1 MFRETGLFRRAV
13 VPCMSRPRFTN
24 ALTATTV
31 GTYALVVLGA
41 TTAALESSTT
51 VATLHHLLAVAV
63 GAALA
68 FVVWRVWHATASR
81 QVRASVAVA
90 GLLYPLQAGVGAATY
105 AGVPLASTHLL
116 LAMVIFA
123 SLLVALIGHLDTDQR
138 ADSIERPGR
147 SDSGAE
153 ADSTST
159 PPRDGIVATVRAY
172 LALTK
177 PRLMWLLCLLALG
190 GMGLAAATGARLDGT
205 TVAATL
211 GGGILAV
218 GASGTFNHLYER
230 DRDKRMGRTDDRPLV
245 SGRVTPR
252 GAACFG
258 LGLAAASIAVMLAF
272 VNPLAAGLTVAAIL
286 YYSVV
291 YTVLLKPNTTW
302 SIAIGGGSGALPAV
316 IGWAAVTGGIGIP
329 ALLLAAVVV
338 FWTPSHFYNLGIA
351 HRDDYGAASY
361 PMVPVVH
368 GVAPA
373 RRRIGYALGA
383 TLLTAAG
390 LGAVAGLGIVYAAA
404 VVVGA
409 AVFLVSI
416 VWQYREPTYS
426 ATMRSFHASNA
437 FLGLL
442 LVAILVETV
451 LV

>member
-1 MFRETGLFRRAV
+1 MFRETGLFRRHDSSY
-13 VPCMSRPRFTN
+13 MSRPRFTN

-41 TTAALESSTT
+41 TTAALESSAT
-51 VATLHHLLAVAV
+51 VAALHHLLAVAV
-63 GAALA
+63 GASLA
-68 FVVWRVWHATASR
+68 FVLWRVRDETDAR
-81 QVRASVAVA
+81 GVRAPIGIAA
-90 GLLYPLQAGVGAATY
+90 LLYPVQAGIGAATY
-105 AGVPLASTHLL
+105 GGAPLESAHLM
-116 LAMVIFA
+116 LAMTIFA
-123 SLLVALIGHLDTDQR
+123 ALLVALVQHLDAAQL
-138 ADSIERPGR
+138 ADSIERPDR
-147 SDSGAE
+147 SE
-153 ADSTST
+153 ST
-159 PPRDGIVATVRAY
+159 PDPAPSRAENELVATVRAY
-172 LALTK
+172 LTLTK

-190 GMGLAAATGARLDGT
+190 GMGLAAATGAPLEGT

-230 DRDKRMGRTDDRPLV
+230 DRDQQMDRTAGRPLGT
-245 SGRVTPR
+245 GRVTPL

-258 LGLAAASIAVMLAF
+258 TGLAVSSIAVMVVF
-272 VNPLAAGLTVAAIL
+272 VNLLAAALTVAAIL

-291 YTVLLKPNTTW
+291 YTVVLKPNTTW

-368 GVAPA
+368 GIAPA

-383 TLLTAAG
+383 TLLTAAA
-390 LGAVAGLGIVYAAA
+390 LGAVVDLGAVYAAA
-404 VVVGA
+404 IVAGA
-409 AVFLVSI
+409 AIFVLSI
-416 VWQYREPTYS
+416 VRQYRDPTYA

-442 LVAILVETV
+442 LVAILVETLFV
-451 LV
+451 

>member
-1 MFRETGLFRRAV
+1 
-13 VPCMSRPRFTN
+13 MSGPRLTD

-41 TTAALESSTT
+41 TTATLESSTT
-51 VATLHHLLAVAV
+51 AAALHHLLGVAV
-63 GAALA
+63 GIALA
-68 FVVWRVWHATASR
+68 FVTWRAWRERHSR
-81 QVRASVAVA
+81 RIRAPIAIAALV
-90 GLLYPLQAGVGAATY
+90 YPVQAAIGAATY
-105 AGVPLASTHLL
+105 VGVPLESIHLL
-116 LAMVIFA
+116 LAMGIFA
-123 SLLVALIGHLDTDQR
+123 SLLVALVQHLDTEQR
-138 ADSIERPGR
+138 ADSIERPNR
-147 SDSGAE
+147 SKTDA
-153 ADSTST
+153 ADEPT
-159 PPRDGIVATVRAY
+159 PAATPDAHGFSATVRAY
-172 LALTK
+172 LTLTK

-190 GMGLAAATGARLDGT
+190 GMGLAAATGASLDGT

-230 DRDKRMGRTDDRPLV
+230 DRDERMDRTSDRPLV
-245 SGRVTPR
+245 SGRVTPL

-258 LGLAAASIAVMLAF
+258 LGLTAASIAVMLAF
-272 VNPLAAGLTVAAIL
+272 VNVLATALTVVAIF

-291 YTVLLKPNTTW
+291 YTVVLKPNTTW

-316 IGWAAVTGGIGIP
+316 IGWAALTGGIGLP

-383 TLLTAAG
+383 ALLTAAA
-390 LGAVAGLGIVYAAA
+390 LGAVGDLGIVYAGA

-409 AVFLVSI
+409 AVFLGSLVR
-416 VWQYREPTYS
+416 QYREPTYA

>member
-1 MFRETGLFRRAV
+1 MAG
-13 VPCMSRPRFTN
+13 PRFTN

-41 TTAALESSTT
+41 TTAALESSTA
-51 VATLHHLLAVAV
+51 VATLHHLLGVAV
-63 GAALA
+63 GVSLA
-68 FVVWRVWHATASR
+68 FVAWRAWKATVSR
-81 QVRASVAVA
+81 RVQAPIAVA
-90 GLLYPLQAGVGAATY
+90 ALFYPLQAAIGAATY
-105 AGVPLASTHLL
+105 AGIPLASVHLL
-116 LAMVIFA
+116 LAMGIFA
-123 SLLVALIGHLDTDQR
+123 SLLIALVQHLDTAR
-138 ADSIERPGR
+138 LADSIDRSEQAGTDGQSESGSEQRPEPEIQ
-147 SDSGAE
+147 SNKN
-153 ADSTST
+153 
-159 PPRDGIVATVRAY
+159 GIVMAVRAY

-190 GMGLAAATGARLDGT
+190 GMGLAAATGAKLEGV

-230 DRDKRMGRTDDRPLV
+230 DRDQRMDRTSDRPLA
-245 SGRVTPR
+245 SGRVTPL
-252 GAACFG
+252 GAASFG
-258 LGLAAASIAVMLAF
+258 IGLTISSIAVMVTF
-272 VNPLAAGLTVAAIL
+272 VNVLAAGLTVAAIV
-286 YYSVV
+286 YYSVI
-291 YTVLLKPNTTW
+291 YTVVLKPNTTW

-316 IGWAAVTGGIGIP
+316 IGWAAVTGGIGLP

-368 GVAPA
+368 GIAPA

-383 TLLTAAG
+383 TLLTAAA
-390 LGAVAGLGIVYAAA
+390 LGAIADLGIVYAVA
-404 VVVGA
+404 VVGGA
-409 AVFLVSI
+409 AIFLFSI
-416 VWQYREPTYS
+416 VRQYREPTYA